1 MPPEFFQDFQD
12 DRTWCLEK
20 LITKENHLEV
30 RMYACAD
37 YAIDKGITNDV
48 EALYTLWEDWK
59 IKHPSTNQQ
68 INRL

>member
-1 MPPEFFQDFQD
+1 
-12 DRTWCLEK
+12 
-20 LITKENHLEV
+20 
-30 RMYACAD
+30 MYACAD
-37 YAIDKGITNDV
+37 YAIEKGITKDV